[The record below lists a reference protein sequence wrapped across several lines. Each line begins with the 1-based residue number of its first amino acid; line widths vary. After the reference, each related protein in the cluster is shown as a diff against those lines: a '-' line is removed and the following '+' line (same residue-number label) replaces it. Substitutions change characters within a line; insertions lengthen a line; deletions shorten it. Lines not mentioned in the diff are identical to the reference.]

1 MKKIC
6 ITFLLLAI
14 IILTVGCNG
23 NFKIVNNGQNNQ
35 EFLRIHVRANSNAE
49 QDQNVKYKI
58 KDLVINWLTPIIADC
73 HSKDDTAKVISQNKN
88 KLTYIIDEV
97 LKSNGF
103 EYSSHVAIK
112 NEVFPTRVYE
122 GLTLESGYYDA
133 VIVELGKAQGDN
145 WWCVVYPPLCF
156 TSGKSVKYKSKILEI
171 IEEFLNRKGVT
182 QT

>member
-58 KDLVINWLTPIIADC
+58 KDLVINWLTPI
-73 HSKDDTAKVISQNKN
+73 VIQKTIPQ
-88 KLTYIIDEV
+88 K
-97 LKSNGF
+97 
-103 EYSSHVAIK
+103 
-112 NEVFPTRVYE
+112 
-122 GLTLESGYYDA
+122 
-133 VIVELGKAQGDN
+133 
-145 WWCVVYPPLCF
+145 
-156 TSGKSVKYKSKILEI
+156 
-171 IEEFLNRKGVT
+171 
-182 QT
+182 